1 MGSTRRHGLP
11 HGWQGLQR
19 PAGSHH
25 GPLKHS
31 NLPAS
36 RCKRRRTMQ
45 TVCAA
50 GLGSAPLLAA
60 RPAGRRASRPACSR
74 RLVTRA
80 VAEPQPAAVPFLS
93 SADHLE
99 KWSSTSWRNFPA
111 LQQPAY
117 PDQVRPGSTVQR
129 RRRRCLQ
136 ARAWAA
142 GSRHVWRVY
151 CRHSDL
157 VMQHRSG
164 FDSAAAAAVPLQQPC
179 CTGGGF

>member
-1 MGSTRRHGLP
+1 
-11 HGWQGLQR
+11 
-19 PAGSHH
+19 
-25 GPLKHS
+25 
-31 NLPAS
+31 
-36 RCKRRRTMQ
+36 MQ

-99 KWSSTSWRNFPA
+99 KWSSTSWRKFPA

-117 PDQVRPGSTVQR
+117 PDQVRPGLCSTPLPPPPLQR
-129 RRRRCLQ
+129 RRPLPAIHKCMWCGTGLD
-136 ARAWAA
+136 
-142 GSRHVWRVY
+142 
-151 CRHSDL
+151 CR
-157 VMQHRSG
+157 
-164 FDSAAAAAVPLQQPC
+164 SA
-179 CTGGGF
+179 FNS

>member
-1 MGSTRRHGLP
+1 
-11 HGWQGLQR
+11 
-19 PAGSHH
+19 
-25 GPLKHS
+25 
-31 NLPAS
+31 
-36 RCKRRRTMQ
+36 MQ

-117 PDQVRPGSTVQR
+117 PDQVGPGSAVQR

-136 ARAWAA
+136 ARARAE

-151 CRHSDL
+151 CSHSVL
-157 VMQHRSG
+157 VMDVVQRRSG
-164 FDSAAAAAVPLQQPC
+164 FSSAAAAVPLQQPC
-179 CTGGGF
+179 GTGGGF